1 MRSKRTIQLIIIGL
15 AVFQMLF
22 VTAAVPVH
30 TLTSYNV
37 SIDRLNELNK
47 MGADAI
53 IYVGQEILI
62 QPPAPATATPEN
74 TPSTTKVSQAAT
86 IQRVIET
93 NTLSLIETQ
102 EETRGSDMDLY
113 FLLLFAAF
121 GIWLILVVIG
131 IQRR

>member
-1 MRSKRTIQLIIIGL
+1 
-15 AVFQMLF
+15 MLF

-53 IYVGQEILI
+53 IYIGQEILI

-102 EETRGSDMDLY
+102 EETRSSDVDLY

-121 GIWLILVVIG
+121 GIGLILVVIG